1 GNNVQGGKVYHQIK
15 SLAKED
21 LEDQRDLPVSTDF
34 RSVFS
39 AVANTHLNIHQNNIL
54 FPDWNGNG
62 IPIMRYS

>member
-1 GNNVQGGKVYHQIK
+1 MV
-15 SLAKED
+15 KED

-54 FPDWNGNG
+54 FPEWDGNG